1 MLSLDKQTVLFTA
14 HSLNAEKVSSFCE
27 SANCQ
32 NLHLPLEKNQPY
44 REQEAVDYLFKDISS
59 FSNVMYD
66 SVMHAKAFVEIV
78 NEQSY
83 EMKKTVKQLLHLV
96 KDQDTASFLEAN
108 GLAPI
113 QASTNGKAI
122 EVMELLIRL
131 KRLHPTIYPSVHGYY
146 EEFPALMHELGAACT
161 EIPLIEFTG
170 PTAEELNDYRNSV
183 ATNKPSCIFFH
194 APNAV
199 VRTQAAFPDLDLNST
214 LNIVYDD
221 TTAKKMQKLNL
232 PIYAMGRRSWHSDDY
247 DLIKS

>member
-1 MLSLDKQTVLFTA
+1 MLSIEKHIVLFTA

-27 SANCQ
+27 LAACQ
-32 NLHLPLEKNQPY
+32 NLHLPLEQNKPFK
-44 REQEAVDYLFKDISS
+44 EQEAVDYLFQEMGS

-66 SVMHAKAFVEIV
+66 SVMHAQAFVEV
-78 NEQSY
+78 LNEQSY

-96 KDQDTASFLEAN
+96 KDQDTATYLEAN

-170 PTAEELNDYRNSV
+170 PTSEQLTDYRNSV
-183 ATNKPSCIFFH
+183 ATNKPSIIFFH

-199 VRTQAAFPDLDLNST
+199 VRTQAAFPDIDFSST

-221 TTAKKMQKLNL
+221 TTANKIHQQGL
-232 PIYAMGRRSWHSDDY
+232 PIYAMGRRSWDPKDY
-247 DLIKS
+247 FVMK